1 MYCKNCGEKLEI
13 KNQRFCP
20 YCGNKVQITYEASQM
35 EAIGHRNDSMPISP
49 PVYQNI
55 GQKSIMK
62 GTSGPYSKKCL
73 GFGIVSVVILT
84 ITFNIGSTAVLEPII
99 SYIFSLRRIFIGITI
114 AHVIGIMFGIAS
126 RIYYGKAEEMEPL
139 SSILKAGKI
148 IGLIGIILNAVL
160 MLIAILMAGITT
172 Y

>member
-20 YCGNKVQITYEASQM
+20 YCGNKVQITYEASQVD
-35 EAIGHRNDSMPISP
+35 AIGHQNDSMPISP

-62 GTSGPYSKKCL
+62 ETPGSYSKKCL
-73 GFGIVSVVILT
+73 GFGIVSLVILT
-84 ITFNIGSTAVLEPII
+84 ITFNIGSTAVLDPII
-99 SYIFSLRRIFIGITI
+99 SYIFPLIRVFIGLTI
-114 AHVIGIMFGIAS
+114 AHVIGIIFGIVS
-126 RIYYGKAEEMEPL
+126 RIYYRKAEEMEPL

-148 IGLIGIILNAVL
+148 IGIIGIIFNAIL
-160 MLIAILMAGITT
+160 MLIAILMAGITAF
-172 Y
+172 